1 MTFHSVGTA
10 VDIVKEL
17 VRAHL
22 IKLSITGRVWEIQ
35 NDNVKTRTL
44 QMGRSKTKPSSSSQN
59 SDTQDTD
66 KDIDG

>member
-22 IKLSITGRVWEIQ
+22 IKLSITGRV
-35 NDNVKTRTL
+35 
-44 QMGRSKTKPSSSSQN
+44 
-59 SDTQDTD
+59 
-66 KDIDG
+66 